1 MNMNAGDRGGFT
13 LVELIVVTV
22 LGALVVAASLQ
33 ILITNQRTYTAQT
46 AQIQGQQNTRAALD
60 ILTAEIREISP
71 EGGDILEMGQTSV
84 TVRVMRKMGV
94 SCLVTT
100 DDPPVIRAIVVGDS
114 FQARDSVFIFADNNE
129 STAKDDDW
137 ISAEVTEVHDDVTC
151 GTNKANELK
160 FGGQSAVFTA
170 DSVRLGGPIRS
181 YLRYTYGLFKLG
193 DGRYYLARRQPGKD
207 PVPVVGPLKATN
219 GLEFTYLDDE
229 NNKTTIPTEV
239 RQIAI
244 RIRTDSPVV
253 NSLGEQV
260 SDSISAWVFTRN

>member
-1 MNMNAGDRGGFT
+1 MTIQDRRGFT
-13 LVELIVVTV
+13 LVELVVVTV

-71 EGGDILEMGQTSV
+71 EGGDILAMSQTRM

-94 SCLVTT
+94 SCLITS
-100 DDPPVIRAIVVGDS
+100 DDPPVVRAIVVGEA
-114 FQARDSVFIFADNNE
+114 FQPKDSVFIFADNNE
-129 STAKDDDW
+129 STAADDTW
-137 ISAEVTEVHDDVTC
+137 ISAQVTEVSTEVTC
-151 GTNKANELK
+151 GTNKAHELK
-160 FGGQSAVFTA
+160 FEGQSAVFKA
-170 DSVRLGGPIRS
+170 DSIRVGGPVRS

-193 DGRYYLARRQPGKD
+193 DGQYYLARQQPGRD
-207 PVPVVGPLKATN
+207 AVPVVGPLKAEN
-219 GLEFTYLDDE
+219 GLEFVYMDDE
-229 NNKTTIPTEV
+229 ENKTADPAEV

-244 RIRTDSPVV
+244 RIRTHSPVV
-253 NSLGEQV
+253 NSVGEQV

>member
-1 MNMNAGDRGGFT
+1 MSSRDRGGFT

-71 EGGDILEMGQTSV
+71 AGGDIIEMGQTSM

-100 DDPPVIRAIVVGDS
+100 DDPPVIRVIVVGDS
-114 FQARDSVFIFADNNE
+114 FEPKDSVFLFADNNE
-129 STAKDDDW
+129 NTAADDAW
-137 ISAEVTEVHDDVTC
+137 ASAQVTEVEESVLC
-151 GTNKANELK
+151 GANKAIALK
-160 FGGQSAVFTA
+160 FGGQSAVFKA
-170 DSVRLGGPIRS
+170 DSVRVGGPIRS

-193 DGRYYLARRQPGKD
+193 DGRYYLARRQPGRE

-229 NNKTTIPTEV
+229 GDKTTIPTEV

-244 RIRTDSPVV
+244 RVRTDSPVI
-253 NSLGEQV
+253 NSVGEQV
-260 SDSISAWVFTRN
+260 SDSISAWVYTRN